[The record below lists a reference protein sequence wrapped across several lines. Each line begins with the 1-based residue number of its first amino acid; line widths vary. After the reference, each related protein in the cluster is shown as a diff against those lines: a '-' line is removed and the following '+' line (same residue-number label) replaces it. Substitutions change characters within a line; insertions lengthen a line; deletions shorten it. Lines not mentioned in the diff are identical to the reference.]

1 MRDEALKLALEAL
14 EWMVA
19 NDDTNEGDE
28 PIDRLGGQSWNE
40 YNAYWL
46 DGLNNARAAITA
58 IKQARSARQEHEPEN
73 EPHVSLASVQEPVA
87 VVGEDKHGPFVDW
100 LGDRSSFYE
109 RNPVGTKFYTAPPAA
124 HDLQAE
130 LDATNRQVE
139 ILSDALAESR
149 REVAALKAAQEP
161 VVFYRCNGCGHAY
174 EQVHPTSC
182 DCMEAGGFERVEY
195 YTTPPA
201 AAVQEGRDWSLL
213 EATQESL
220 REHMSEI
227 KRLKA
232 AQPAVP
238 DAINPKDENPAYAAG
253 WNDCRQ
259 AMMEMM
265 K

>member
-109 RNPVGTKFYTAPPAA
+109 RNPVGTKFYT
-124 HDLQAE
+124 
-130 LDATNRQVE
+130 
-139 ILSDALAESR
+139 
-149 REVAALKAAQEP
+149 
-161 VVFYRCNGCGHAY
+161 
-174 EQVHPTSC
+174 
-182 DCMEAGGFERVEY
+182 
-195 YTTPPA
+195 TPP
-201 AAVQEGRDWSLL
+201 
-213 EATQESL
+213 
-220 REHMSEI
+220 
-227 KRLKA
+227 

-238 DAINPKDENPAYAAG
+238 LTDEEIDAKFDAFASKFDHESNEWLDMGADAYFRAGFRAAHG
-253 WNDCRQ
+253 ITTVPEKGQ
-259 AMMEMM
+259 E
-265 K
+265 